1 MNDLAGLVA
10 LALVGLWAAYLVPHH
25 LRHRQRLLEARADD
39 RFSAGLRV
47 VAVSRGVGR
56 TVRPALTTAT
66 AGPSTTALLLTPGT
80 GVPAV
85 GAGTATGGT
94 TVDRPHATP
103 ERISAE
109 AARRLAQ
116 ARAAR
121 AAATARRGAAARRRG
136 LLATLLLV
144 ASVAGWVV
152 TGVVPAATWAAGAVP
167 TALLGAVTVLGRR
180 AVVAGHRAD
189 EAWAATIEREERLAA
204 RPRTGATRT
213 VRPSPGAA
221 ARPATGAVPAVRGG
235 AVPADVPVPLVT
247 GHAVR
252 PSDAHTE
259 VFERIVAD
267 AGEKTGPAR
276 HATGSTPVV
285 RRSAMTAP
293 TAAVPAA
300 DVTARTGATAGAPA
314 PARTDGARTDGAR
327 TDGARTDEAATDAPA
342 DADAEAW
349 SPVPV
354 PRPTYTMKAP
364 APRRTPAPLA
374 ESDAEAS
381 TVRRPA
387 DASTEATET
396 AAETAPTA
404 PAAPLEP
411 VAETTGSIDLNAV
424 LARRRA
430 AGQ

>member
-1 MNDLAGLVA
+1 MA

-66 AGPSTTALLLTPGT
+66 AGPSTSALLLTPGT

-121 AAATARRGAAARRRG
+121 AAASARRGAAARRRG

-152 TGVVPAATWAAGAVP
+152 VGVVPAATWVAGAVP
-167 TALLGAVTVLGRR
+167 TALLTAVTVLGRR
-180 AVVAGHRAD
+180 AVVAGQRAD
-189 EAWAATIEREERLAA
+189 QAWAETIEREERLAS
-204 RPRTGATRT
+204 RPRTGATRA
-213 VRPSPGAA
+213 VRPTS
-221 ARPATGAVPAVRGG
+221 GAVPAVRPG
-235 AVPADVPVPLVT
+235 AAPADVPVPLVT

-267 AGEKTGPAR
+267 AGEKDGPAR
-276 HATGSTPVV
+276 HATGATPVV

-300 DVTARTGATAGAPA
+300 APA
-314 PARTDGARTDGAR
+314 ASGAQ
-327 TDGARTDEAATDAPA
+327 EAADE
-342 DADAEAW
+342 DAEAW

-364 APRRTPAPLA
+364 APRRSPAPLA
-374 ESDAEAS
+374 EPDAEAS

-387 DASTEATET
+387 EEPGQDAAPEVP
-396 AAETAPTA
+396 AAA

>member
-1 MNDLAGLVA
+1 MNGLAGLVA

-56 TVRPALTTAT
+56 TVRPALASAT
-66 AGPSTTALLLTPGT
+66 AGPSTTALLLTPAT

-121 AAATARRGAAARRRG
+121 AAASARRGAAARRRG

-152 TGVVPAATWAAGAVP
+152 TGVVPASTWAFGAVP
-167 TALLGAVTVLGRR
+167 TVLLGAVTVLGRR
-180 AVVAGHRAD
+180 AVVAGHAAD
-189 EAWAATIEREERLAA
+189 EAWATTIEREERLAS
-204 RPRTGATRT
+204 RPRTGATHT
-213 VRPSPGAA
+213 VRAG
-221 ARPATGAVPAVRGG
+221 RPATGGVPVVRPG
-235 AVPADVPVPLVT
+235 AGPADVPVPLVT

-267 AGEKTGPAR
+267 AGESAGPAR

-285 RRSAMTAP
+285 RRSATTAP
-293 TAAVPAA
+293 TSGVPAPGDAQA
-300 DVTARTGATAGAPA
+300 DGETQDAG
-314 PARTDGARTDGAR
+314 
-327 TDGARTDEAATDAPA
+327 
-342 DADAEAW
+342 DAEEW

-354 PRPTYTMKAP
+354 PRPTYTMKAA
-364 APRRTPAPLA
+364 APRRTPAALL

-381 TVRRPA
+381 TTRRPA
-387 DASTEATET
+387 DRPADRDQESAADGAGESAADAAR
-396 AAETAPTA
+396 AAEGPV
-404 PAAPLEP
+404 APLEP

>member
-1 MNDLAGLVA
+1 MNGLAGPVA

-47 VAVSRGVGR
+47 VAVASSTRRRLGR
-56 TVRPALTTAT
+56 RAA
-66 AGPSTTALLLTPGT
+66 AAGMWGPSTTALLTPGT
-80 GVPAV
+80 GVPAAYV
-85 GAGTATGGT
+85 GTLTGGT

-121 AAATARRGAAARRRG
+121 AAAAARRGAAARRRG
-136 LLATLLLV
+136 LLAAVLVV

-152 TGVVPAATWAAGAVP
+152 TGVAPAATWAMGAVP
-167 TALLGAVTVLGRR
+167 TVLLTSVVVLGRR
-180 AVVAGHRAD
+180 AVLAGHVAD
-189 EAWAATIEREERLAA
+189 AQWVATIQREERLAA
-204 RPRTGATRT
+204 TPRTGATPV
-213 VRPSPGAA
+213 VRP
-221 ARPATGAVPAVRGG
+221 RTGMTPAVR
-235 AVPADVPVPLVT
+235 ADAEPGVPVPLVT

-259 VFERIVAD
+259 VFERIVED
-267 AGEKTGPAR
+267 RGESTGRPR
-276 HATGSTPVV
+276 HATGQVPVV
-285 RRSAMTAP
+285 RPSSAAQGP
-293 TAAVPAA
+293 AVD
-300 DVTARTGATAGAPA
+300 DVPDVAQAQR
-314 PARTDGARTDGAR
+314 DG
-327 TDGARTDEAATDAPA
+327 E
-342 DADAEAW
+342 W
-349 SPVPV
+349 SPVRV
-354 PRPTYTMKAP
+354 PRPTYAMKAP
-364 APRRTPAPLA
+364 APRRTPAPLE

-387 DASTEATET
+387 DAPTDEVAPAAHERDVT
-396 AAETAPTA
+396 AVEAPTA
-404 PAAPLEP
+404 
-411 VAETTGSIDLNAV
+411 TTGSIDLNAV

>member
-1 MNDLAGLVA
+1 MA

-152 TGVVPAATWAAGAVP
+152 TGVVPAATWVAGAVP
-167 TALLGAVTVLGRR
+167 TVLLGAVTVLGRR
-180 AVVAGHRAD
+180 AVVAGQRAD

-213 VRPSPGAA
+213 VRPSSGAT

-267 AGEKTGPAR
+267 AGERSGPAR

-300 DVTARTGATAGAPA
+300 DASARTEVSAPA
-314 PARTDGARTDGAR
+314 PASARTG
-327 TDGARTDEAATDAPA
+327 EAGTEAPA
-342 DADAEAW
+342 DGDAEAW

-381 TVRRPA
+381 TVRRPT
-387 DASTEATET
+387 DASTEAQEATET
-396 AAETAPTA
+396 AAEATPAA

>member
-1 MNDLAGLVA
+1 MNDLAGIAA

-47 VAVSRGVGR
+47 VAVASSTRRRLGR
-56 TVRPALTTAT
+56 RAA
-66 AGPSTTALLLTPGT
+66 AAGMWGPSTTSLLTPGT
-80 GVPAV
+80 GVPV
-85 GAGTATGGT
+85 TAGTGTGGT

-136 LLATLLLV
+136 LLAFSLLGLTI
-144 ASVAGWVV
+144 AGWVAV
-152 TGVVPAATWAAGAVP
+152 GVVPAATWLVGTVP
-167 TALLGAVTVLGRR
+167 TALLASVVVLGRR
-180 AVVAGHRAD
+180 AVLAGQVADAQ
-189 EAWAATIEREERLAA
+189 WAETIEREERLAA
-204 RPRTGATRT
+204 RPRTGATPT
-213 VRPSPGAA
+213 VRP
-221 ARPATGAVPAVRGG
+221 RTGATPAV
-235 AVPADVPVPLVT
+235 AADDAPVPLVT

-267 AGEKTGPAR
+267 RGESAGPVR
-276 HATGSTPVV
+276 HATTGAVPVV
-285 RRSAMTAP
+285 RRSARE
-293 TAAVPAA
+293 AA
-300 DVTARTGATAGAPA
+300 
-314 PARTDGARTDGAR
+314 
-327 TDGARTDEAATDAPA
+327 DEAATQAVPVAGASD
-342 DADAEAW
+342 DAEAW

-364 APRRTPAPLA
+364 APRRDPAPL
-374 ESDAEAS
+374 EDADVAAS
-381 TVRRPA
+381 TARRPA
-387 DASTEATET
+387 DAPVGDTG
-396 AAETAPTA
+396 AEESTA
-404 PAAPLEP
+404 PAAAVEP
-411 VAETTGSIDLNAV
+411 AAETTGSIDLNAV

>member
-1 MNDLAGLVA
+1 MNGLAGLVA
-10 LALVGLWAAYLVPHH
+10 LALVGLWVAYLVPHH

-47 VAVSRGVGR
+47 VAVARGAGR
-56 TVRPALTTAT
+56 TVRPAAP
-66 AGPSTTALLLTPGT
+66 AASGPSTTALLTPGT

-136 LLATLLLV
+136 VLAAVLLV
-144 ASVAGWVV
+144 ASVVGWGLAAAAPAV
-152 TGVVPAATWAAGAVP
+152 TWVAGAVP
-167 TALLGAVTVLGRR
+167 TALLVTVTVLGRR

-189 EAWAATIEREERLAA
+189 EDWAATIEREERLAA
-204 RPRTGATRT
+204 RPRTGATHV
-213 VRPSPGAA
+213 VRPSSTPVPVVRPAA
-221 ARPATGAVPAVRGG
+221 A
-235 AVPADVPVPLVT
+235 PADVPVPLVT

-267 AGEKTGPAR
+267 AGETAGPAR
-276 HATGSTPVV
+276 HATGATPVV
-285 RRSAMTAP
+285 RRSALTAP
-293 TAAVPAA
+293 TAAVP
-300 DVTARTGATAGAPA
+300 
-314 PARTDGARTDGAR
+314 
-327 TDGARTDEAATDAPA
+327 DAVGTTPA
-342 DADAEAW
+342 DEDGEAW

-364 APRRTPAPLA
+364 APRRSPAPLSQ
-374 ESDAEAS
+374 EDVEAS
-381 TVRRPA
+381 TARRPA
-387 DASTEATET
+387 DRPAEEAPD
-396 AAETAPTA
+396 AAEDA
-404 PAAPLEP
+404 PAVQEPAATLEP
-411 VAETTGSIDLNAV
+411 APETTGSIDLNAV

>member
-1 MNDLAGLVA
+1 MA

-47 VAVSRGVGR
+47 VAVASSTRRRLGR
-56 TVRPALTTAT
+56 RAA
-66 AGPSTTALLLTPGT
+66 AAGMWGPSTTALLTPGT
-80 GVPAV
+80 GVPAAYV
-85 GAGTATGGT
+85 GTLTGGT

-121 AAATARRGAAARRRG
+121 AASTARRGAAARRRG
-136 LLATLLLV
+136 LLAAVLVV

-152 TGVVPAATWAAGAVP
+152 TGVVPAATWALGAVP
-167 TALLGAVTVLGRR
+167 TALLASVVVLGRR
-180 AVVAGHRAD
+180 AVIAGHVAD
-189 EAWAATIEREERLAA
+189 AEWVATIEREERLAA
-204 RPRTGATRT
+204 GPRTGATPV
-213 VRPSPGAA
+213 VRPRSGSTPAVPTASDPGA
-221 ARPATGAVPAVRGG
+221 
-235 AVPADVPVPLVT
+235 PVPLVT

-252 PSDAHTE
+252 PSDDRTE
-259 VFERIVAD
+259 VFARIVED
-267 AGEKTGPAR
+267 RGESAGPAR
-276 HATGSTPVV
+276 HATGSVPVV
-285 RRSAMTAP
+285 RRSSP
-293 TAAVPAA
+293 TSATGAGQEAASDAAAA
-300 DVTARTGATAGAPA
+300 DR
-314 PARTDGARTDGAR
+314 
-327 TDGARTDEAATDAPA
+327 EA
-342 DADAEAW
+342 EW

-354 PRPTYTMKAP
+354 PRPTYAMKAP

-374 ESDAEAS
+374 EPDAEAS

-387 DASTEATET
+387 DAPATVEEVAAAAHEASRTS
-396 AAETAPTA
+396 AEPS
-404 PAAPLEP
+404 
-411 VAETTGSIDLNAV
+411 VETTGSIDLNAV

>member
-1 MNDLAGLVA
+1 MA
-10 LALVGLWAAYLVPHH
+10 LALVGLWVAYLVPHH

-47 VAVSRGVGR
+47 VAVARGVGR
-56 TVRPALTTAT
+56 TVRPAASAA
-66 AGPSTTALLLTPGT
+66 AGPSTTALLTPGT

-121 AAATARRGAAARRRG
+121 AAAAARRGAAARRRG
-136 LLATLLLV
+136 LLAALLLV
-144 ASVAGWVV
+144 ASVVGWVV
-152 TGVVPAATWAAGAVP
+152 AAVVPAATWATGAVP
-167 TALLGAVTVLGRR
+167 TALLATVTVLGRR
-180 AVVAGHRAD
+180 AVVAGRRAD
-189 EAWAATIEREERLAA
+189 EDWVATIEREERLAS
-204 RPRTGATRT
+204 RPRTGATHV
-213 VRPSPGAA
+213 VRPSSAPVPVVRSGAA
-221 ARPATGAVPAVRGG
+221 PAQ
-235 AVPADVPVPLVT
+235 VPVPLVT

-267 AGEKTGPAR
+267 AGETSGPAR
-276 HATGSTPVV
+276 HATGATPVV

-293 TAAVPAA
+293 TAAVPASVPVA
-300 DVTARTGATAGAPA
+300 APAAVATAQEG
-314 PARTDGARTDGAR
+314 
-327 TDGARTDEAATDAPA
+327 EE
-342 DADAEAW
+342 AEAW

-364 APRRTPAPLA
+364 APRRTPAPLS
-374 ESDAEAS
+374 EEDAEAS
-381 TVRRPA
+381 TTRRPA
-387 DASTEATET
+387 EREEQADGAGT
-396 AAETAPTA
+396 AVEEQVVAE
-404 PAAPLEP
+404 PAAALEP
-411 VAETTGSIDLNAV
+411 APETTGSIDLNAV

>member
-1 MNDLAGLVA
+1 VNGLAGLAA

-47 VAVSRGVGR
+47 VAVASSTRRRLGR
-56 TVRPALTTAT
+56 RAA
-66 AGPSTTALLLTPGT
+66 AAGMWGPSTSALLTPGT
-80 GVPAV
+80 GVPAAYV
-85 GAGTATGGT
+85 GTLTGGT

-121 AAATARRGAAARRRG
+121 AAAAARRGAAARRRG
-136 LLATLLLV
+136 LLAALLV
-144 ASVAGWVV
+144 VASAAGWAV
-152 TGVVPAATWAAGAVP
+152 TGFAPAATWVVGAVP
-167 TALLGAVTVLGRR
+167 TALLASVVVLGRR
-180 AVVAGHRAD
+180 AVLSGHVADA
-189 EAWAATIEREERLAA
+189 EWAATIEREERLAA
-204 RPRTGATRT
+204 RPRTGATPA
-213 VRPSPGAA
+213 VRP
-221 ARPATGAVPAVRGG
+221 RTGATPAVRGSAG
-235 AVPADVPVPLVT
+235 AADAEPGVPVPLVT

-259 VFERIVAD
+259 VFERIVED
-267 AGEKTGPAR
+267 RGESTGPAR
-276 HATGSTPVV
+276 HATGQVPVV
-285 RRSAMTAP
+285 RRAATG
-293 TAAVPAA
+293 AVPA
-300 DVTARTGATAGAPA
+300 VAG
-314 PARTDGARTDGAR
+314 G
-327 TDGARTDEAATDAPA
+327 DAP
-342 DADAEAW
+342 DEERDGEW

-354 PRPTYTMKAP
+354 PRPTYAMKAA
-364 APRRTPAPLA
+364 APRRSPAPLD

-387 DASTEATET
+387 DAPAATDVP
-396 AAETAPTA
+396 ASADGPA
-404 PAAPLEP
+404 PAAEAEP
-411 VAETTGSIDLNAV
+411 APVTTGSIDLNAV

>member
-1 MNDLAGLVA
+1 MNELAGPAA

-47 VAVSRGVGR
+47 VAVASSTRRRLGR
-56 TVRPALTTAT
+56 RAA
-66 AGPSTTALLLTPGT
+66 AAGMWGPSTSALLTPGT
-80 GVPAV
+80 GVPAADV
-85 GAGTATGGT
+85 GTSTGGT

-136 LLATLLLV
+136 LLAAVLVV
-144 ASVAGWVV
+144 ASVVGWVA
-152 TGVVPAATWAAGAVP
+152 TGVAPAVPWAVGAVP
-167 TALLGAVTVLGRR
+167 TALFASVVVLGRR
-180 AVVAGHRAD
+180 AVLAGHVAD
-189 EAWAATIEREERLAA
+189 AEWAATIEREERLAVSPRTGA
-204 RPRTGATRT
+204 TPVVRPRTGAT
-213 VRPSPGAA
+213 
-221 ARPATGAVPAVRGG
+221 PAVRPRTG
-235 AVPADVPVPLVT
+235 ATPAVVDELLPPVPLVT

-259 VFERIVAD
+259 VFARIVED
-267 AGEKTGPAR
+267 RGESTGPAR
-276 HATGSTPVV
+276 HATGAVPVV
-285 RRSAMTAP
+285 RRSHE
-293 TAAVPAA
+293 
-300 DVTARTGATAGAPA
+300 DV
-314 PARTDGARTDGAR
+314 
-327 TDGARTDEAATDAPA
+327 AATDAAPVDAAPA
-342 DADAEAW
+342 DAAPAEGSQGEAEW

-354 PRPTYTMKAP
+354 PRPTYAMKAP

-374 ESDAEAS
+374 ETDAEAT
-381 TVRRPA
+381 TV
-387 DASTEATET
+387 
-396 AAETAPTA
+396 
-404 PAAPLEP
+404 EP
-411 VAETTGSIDLNAV
+411 PAETTGSIDLNAV